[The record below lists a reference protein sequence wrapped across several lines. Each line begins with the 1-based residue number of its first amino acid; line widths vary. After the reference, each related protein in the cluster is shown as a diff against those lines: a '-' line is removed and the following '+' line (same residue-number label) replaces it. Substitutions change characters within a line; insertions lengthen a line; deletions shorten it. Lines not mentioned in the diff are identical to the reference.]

1 MLENYI
7 FWQTSAMFL
16 PKTSTSTIVET

>member
-7 FWQTSAMFL
+7 FWQTSATFL